1 MGFVIGAVVA
11 LVVIFLLSYITVKK
25 PVFGEVMIALSLLM
39 IVTALFFYFQQD
51 EREENRKH
59 LIPLEQ
65 IELSDFSHS
74 LAYGNNYKL
83 TAQLKNKSQRYRLQS
98 INLKIL
104 FYQCPASFKS
114 TTDKQFENCR
124 LVIEKEHSIKTRLAP
139 QQSSHI
145 ESYILLDDDVL
156 SEADGSLMGADGSL
170 LKADGSLQ
178 WQIQIVNGIA
188 R

>member
-1 MGFVIGAVVA
+1 MGFVIGVVIA
-11 LVVIFLLSYITVKK
+11 LVVIFLLAYITVKK
-25 PVFGEVMIALSLLM
+25 PVFGEVMIALSLLL
-39 IVTALFFYFQQD
+39 ILTALFFYFQRD
-51 EREENRKH
+51 EREENKKH

-98 INLKIL
+98 INLIIS
-104 FYQCPASFKS
+104 FYQCPASFKQ
-114 TTDKQFENCR
+114 TIDKQFDNCR
-124 LVIEKEHSIKTRLAP
+124 LVMDKEHSIRTRLAP
-139 QQSSHI
+139 QQSRRI

-156 SEADGSLMGADGSL
+156 S
-170 LKADGSLQ
+170 KADGTLE
-178 WQIQIVNGIA
+178 WQVQIVNGVA